1 MKEKNSILLW
11 IKNIALVC
19 AVAAIC
25 WLGAKLVRVFTMFN
39 TGGAEVIGEADWEKM
54 KSLSTLDIT
63 MIFVFVISII
73 VVIIVNKI
81 RWKNK

>member
-1 MKEKNSILLW
+1 
-11 IKNIALVC
+11 
-19 AVAAIC
+19 
-25 WLGAKLVRVFTMFN
+25 MFN

-63 MIFVFVISII
+63 MIFVFIISII